1 MKFAIIGGDFE
12 RLSLPC
18 RQEIVETP
26 YGRAEMNHVTLDDGT
41 QFIHLNRHNLNEK
54 KDARDCNFRAN
65 MFGLFMRDVTHV
77 VSLSSVG
84 TCDYTH
90 KLGSYCLVSDFI
102 DFTHARENS
111 FEREH
116 RHVIHAGMEDVF
128 DPTLNDA
135 LERIM
140 LEQKVPYAGR
150 VVYAGFNG
158 PRFETAAES
167 RMMRML
173 GAQVVGMVLVPEA
186 PLAAEIGLKYASIG
200 IISNYSTGM
209 TAEVTFD
216 DISRVTNQ
224 NRDRAFAIAIDL
236 IRTIHA

>member
-12 RLSLPC
+12 KLSLPNTPH
-18 RQEIVETP
+18 IIETP
-26 YGRAEMNHVTLDDGT
+26 YGRAELSEVTLPNGT
-41 QFIHLNRHNLNEK
+41 SFVHLNRHNLNER

-65 MFGLFMRDVTHV
+65 IFALYMMEVTHII
-77 VSLSSVG
+77 SLSSVG

-90 KLGSYCLVSDFI
+90 KLGSYCLVADFI

-116 RHVIHAGMEDVF
+116 RHVVHAGMENVF
-128 DPTLNDA
+128 DPWLTDT
-135 LERIM
+135 
-140 LEQKVPYAGR
+140 LEQLMLKEEAPYAGR
-150 VVYAGFNG
+150 VIYAGFNG

-186 PLAAEIGLKYASIG
+186 PLAAELGIAYASIG

-209 TAEVTFD
+209 TGEITFD
-216 DISRVTNQ
+216 DINRVTNQ
-224 NRDRAFAIAIDL
+224 NKDRAFRIAIEL
-236 IRTIHA
+236 IEKLS